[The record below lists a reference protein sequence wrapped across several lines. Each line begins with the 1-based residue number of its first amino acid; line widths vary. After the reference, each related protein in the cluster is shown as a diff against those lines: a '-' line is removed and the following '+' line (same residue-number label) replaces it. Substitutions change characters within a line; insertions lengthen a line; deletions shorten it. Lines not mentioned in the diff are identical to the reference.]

1 MENSSST
8 LLDILTSVHMKK
20 HLKAIIRCV
29 VLEAM
34 RELAPGQKPKMI
46 FLAGGAG
53 SGKSTVLK
61 ALNVHGSDSQVINP
75 DEAFEEG
82 LRQHNL
88 GLDVAKAE
96 TEFFD
101 IKDRYKAAQ
110 EANDEKTIKEL
121 QPEYDRLSGIAQ
133 IRDTLFMS
141 ALAGA
146 KEKALG
152 LAQEQHDFIVDGTGG
167 NYNNIATLNDSYKQ
181 LGYDTAMIFV
191 HVELETSLQR
201 NRERGMRGG
210 RVLRDITIQRSWE
223 NVHKNEQ
230 PYRELFGSNF
240 FYVDAENLESSLKAV
255 ASKINRFMK

>member
-1 MENSSST
+1 
-8 LLDILTSVHMKK
+8 MKN
-20 HLKAIIRCV
+20 HLKTIIRFLI
-29 VLEAM
+29 LEAM

-53 SGKSTVLK
+53 SGKSTILR
-61 ALNVHGSDSQVINP
+61 ALDVRSRGFQVIDP

-82 LRQHNL
+82 LRQHKL

-96 TEFFD
+96 TEFFEISD
-101 IKDRYKAAQ
+101 KYKAAQ
-110 EANDEKTIKEL
+110 EAGDKKTMKEL
-121 QPEYDRLSGIAQ
+121 QAEYDRLRAISQVRG
-133 IRDTLFMS
+133 RLFMS
-141 ALAGA
+141 ALHGA

-167 NYNNIATLNDSYKQ
+167 NYNNIATLNKKYEE

-201 NRERGMRGG
+201 NRERGERGG
-210 RVLRDITIQRSWE
+210 RTLRDNTIKQNWE

-230 PYRELFGSNF
+230 PFRELFGDTF
-240 FYVDAENLESSLKAV
+240 FYIDAENLEQSLSEV
-255 ASKINRFMK
+255 SGKITRFMK

>member
-1 MENSSST
+1 
-8 LLDILTSVHMKK
+8 MKN
-20 HLKAIIRCV
+20 HLKTIIRSLI
-29 VLEAM
+29 LEAM

-53 SGKSTVLK
+53 SGKSTILR
-61 ALNVHGSDSQVINP
+61 ALDVRSRGFQVIDP

-82 LRQHNL
+82 LRQHKL

-101 IKDRYKAAQ
+101 INDRYKAAQ
-110 EANDEKTIKEL
+110 EAGDKKTMKEL
-121 QPEYDRLSGIAQ
+121 QPEYDRLRAISQVRG
-133 IRDTLFMS
+133 RLFMS
-141 ALAGA
+141 ALHGA

-167 NYNNIATLNDSYKQ
+167 NYNNIATLNKKYEE
-181 LGYDTAMIFV
+181 LGYVTAMIFV

-201 NRERGMRGG
+201 NRERGERGG
-210 RVLRDITIQRSWE
+210 RTLRDNTIKQNWE

-230 PYRELFGSNF
+230 PFRELFGENF
-240 FYVDAENLESSLKAV
+240 FYIDAENLEQSLSEV
-255 ASKINRFMK
+255 TGKITRFMK

>member
-1 MENSSST
+1 
-8 LLDILTSVHMKK
+8 MKN
-20 HLKAIIRCV
+20 HLKTIIRSLI
-29 VLEAM
+29 LEAM

-53 SGKSTVLK
+53 SGKSTILR
-61 ALNVHGSDSQVINP
+61 ALDVRSRGFQVIDP

-82 LRQHNL
+82 LRQHKL

-101 IKDRYKAAQ
+101 INDRYKAAQ
-110 EANDEKTIKEL
+110 EAGDKKTMKEL
-121 QPEYDRLSGIAQ
+121 QPEYDRLRAISQVRG
-133 IRDTLFMS
+133 RLFMS
-141 ALAGA
+141 ALHGA

-167 NYNNIATLNDSYKQ
+167 NYNNIANLNEKYKE

-201 NRERGMRGG
+201 NRERGERGG
-210 RVLRDITIQRSWE
+210 RTLRDNTIKQNWE

-230 PYRELFGSNF
+230 PFRELFGENF
-240 FYVDAENLESSLKAV
+240 FYIDAENLEQSLREVSGKISS
-255 ASKINRFMK
+255 FMR

>member
-1 MENSSST
+1 
-8 LLDILTSVHMKK
+8 MKN
-20 HLKAIIRCV
+20 HLKTIIRSLI
-29 VLEAM
+29 LEAM

-53 SGKSTVLK
+53 SGKSTILR
-61 ALNVHGSDSQVINP
+61 ALDVRSRGFQVVDP

-82 LRQHNL
+82 LRQHKL

-101 IKDRYKAAQ
+101 INDRYKAAQ
-110 EANDEKTIKEL
+110 EAGDKKTMKEL
-121 QPEYDRLSGIAQ
+121 QAEYDRLRAISQVRG
-133 IRDTLFMS
+133 RLFMS
-141 ALAGA
+141 ALHGA

-167 NYNNIATLNDSYKQ
+167 NYNNIANLNEKYKE

-201 NRERGMRGG
+201 NRERGERGG
-210 RVLRDITIQRSWE
+210 RTLRDNTIKQNWE

-230 PYRELFGSNF
+230 PFRELFGENF
-240 FYVDAENLESSLKAV
+240 FYIDAENLEQSL
-255 ASKINRFMK
+255 SEISGKITRFMK

>member
-1 MENSSST
+1 
-8 LLDILTSVHMKK
+8 MKN
-20 HLKAIIRCV
+20 HLKTIIRSLI
-29 VLEAM
+29 LEAM

-53 SGKSTVLK
+53 SGKSTILR
-61 ALNVHGSDSQVINP
+61 ALDVRSRGFQVIDP

-82 LRQHNL
+82 LRQHKL

-101 IKDRYKAAQ
+101 INDRYKAAQ
-110 EANDEKTIKEL
+110 EAGDKKTMKEL
-121 QPEYDRLSGIAQ
+121 QAEYDRLRAISQVRG
-133 IRDTLFMS
+133 RLFMS
-141 ALAGA
+141 ALHGA

-167 NYNNIATLNDSYKQ
+167 NYNNIANLNEKYKE
-181 LGYDTAMIFV
+181 LGYVTAMIFI

-201 NRERGMRGG
+201 NRERGERGG
-210 RVLRDITIQRSWE
+210 RTLRDNTIKQNWE

-230 PYRELFGSNF
+230 PFRELFGDNF
-240 FYVDAENLESSLKAV
+240 FYIDAENLEQSL
-255 ASKINRFMK
+255 SEISGKITRFMK

>member
-1 MENSSST
+1 
-8 LLDILTSVHMKK
+8 MKN
-20 HLKAIIRCV
+20 HLKTIIRSLI
-29 VLEAM
+29 LEAM

-53 SGKSTVLK
+53 SGKSTILR
-61 ALNVHGSDSQVINP
+61 ALDVRSRGFQVVDP

-82 LRQHNL
+82 LRQHKL

-101 IKDRYKAAQ
+101 INDRYKAAQ
-110 EANDEKTIKEL
+110 EAGDKKTMKEL
-121 QPEYDRLSGIAQ
+121 QAEYDRLRAISQVRG
-133 IRDTLFMS
+133 RLFMS
-141 ALAGA
+141 ALHGA

-167 NYNNIATLNDSYKQ
+167 NYNNIANLNEKYKE
-181 LGYDTAMIFV
+181 LGYVTAMIFI

-201 NRERGMRGG
+201 NRERGERGG
-210 RVLRDITIQRSWE
+210 RTLRDNTIKQNWE

-230 PYRELFGSNF
+230 PFRELFGDNF
-240 FYVDAENLESSLKAV
+240 FYIDAENLEQSL
-255 ASKINRFMK
+255 SEISGKITRFMK

>member
-1 MENSSST
+1 
-8 LLDILTSVHMKK
+8 MKN
-20 HLKAIIRCV
+20 HLKTIIRSLI
-29 VLEAM
+29 LEAM

-53 SGKSTVLK
+53 SGKSTILR
-61 ALNVHGSDSQVINP
+61 ALDVRSRGFQVVDP

-82 LRQHNL
+82 LRQHKL

-101 IKDRYKAAQ
+101 INDRYKAAQ
-110 EANDEKTIKEL
+110 EAGDKKTMKEL
-121 QPEYDRLSGIAQ
+121 QAEYDRLRAISQVRG
-133 IRDTLFMS
+133 RLFMS
-141 ALAGA
+141 ALHGA

-167 NYNNIATLNDSYKQ
+167 NYNNIATLNKKYEE
-181 LGYDTAMIFV
+181 LGYVTAMIFV

-201 NRERGMRGG
+201 NRERGERGG
-210 RVLRDITIQRSWE
+210 RTLRDNTIKQNWE

-230 PYRELFGSNF
+230 PFRELFGENF
-240 FYVDAENLESSLKAV
+240 FYIDAENLEQSLSEV
-255 ASKINRFMK
+255 TGKITRFMK

>member
-1 MENSSST
+1 
-8 LLDILTSVHMKK
+8 MKN
-20 HLKAIIRCV
+20 HLKTIIRSLI
-29 VLEAM
+29 LEAM

-53 SGKSTVLK
+53 SGKSTILR
-61 ALNVHGSDSQVINP
+61 ALDVRSRGFQVVDP

-82 LRQHNL
+82 LRQHKL

-101 IKDRYKAAQ
+101 INDRYKAAQ
-110 EANDEKTIKEL
+110 EAGDKKAMKEL
-121 QPEYDRLSGIAQ
+121 QPEYDRLRAISQVRG
-133 IRDTLFMS
+133 RLFMS
-141 ALAGA
+141 ALHGA

-167 NYNNIATLNDSYKQ
+167 NYNNIANLNEKYKE
-181 LGYDTAMIFV
+181 LGYVTAMIFV

-201 NRERGMRGG
+201 NRERGERGG
-210 RVLRDITIQRSWE
+210 RTLRDNTIKQNWE

-230 PYRELFGSNF
+230 PFRELFGENF
-240 FYVDAENLESSLKAV
+240 FYIDAENLEQSLREVSGKISS
-255 ASKINRFMK
+255 FMR